1 MIPFHALKDNISQI
15 LAITEK
21 NVKLHL
27 RYKFGLIFAIINP
40 LLAIY
45 IPLIIMG
52 NLFEFSNQFGV
63 WNSQN
68 FIVYQFIAYNI
79 SLLKSLVNVFPKQ
92 FQMEKFWKTLPA
104 LIIGPFDRINL
115 LLGILFS
122 HIIIISPPFLVII
135 VLNLIYYPIS
145 IISFLFFLFEF
156 LLIALIFSGIGIA
169 FGVFAI
175 SNENVLKVLNFLIGF
190 VYLFSC
196 LTFPFQIFPD
206 FIQNVIV
213 INPLY
218 YVFDFLR
225 MSWIN
230 NNVALTITNYPFHF
244 LILISCAII
253 LPIVGTYIFSKVY
266 KKYGITGF

>member
-1 MIPFHALKDNISQI
+1 MIAPFNRAD
-15 LAITEK
+15 
-21 NVKLHL
+21 
-27 RYKFGLIFAIINP
+27 
-40 LLAIY
+40 
-45 IPLIIMG
+45 
-52 NLFEFSNQFGV
+52 
-63 WNSQN
+63 
-68 FIVYQFIAYNI
+68 
-79 SLLKSLVNVFPKQ
+79 
-92 FQMEKFWKTLPA
+92 
-104 LIIGPFDRINL
+104 L
-115 LLGILFS
+115 LLGIFFS
-122 HIIIISPPFLVII
+122 NIVLISVPFTLIII
-135 VLNLIYYPIS
+135 LNLIVYPIS
-145 IISFLFFLFEF
+145 VISLLFVLGIYC
-156 LLIALIFSGIGIA
+156 LIALIFSGIGIA